1 MADEPAGRL
10 TYRNPVLN
18 ADWPDPDVIRV
29 GETYY
34 LVTSSFNRAPGLP
47 VLRSPDL
54 LRWELIGRALPAVP
68 PAEHFTVPRHGGG
81 AWAPSIR
88 HHDGL
93 FWIFYPDPD
102 HGVHVLT
109 ATDPAGPWSAP
120 HLLLP
125 GPGVIDPC
133 PLWDDDGRAWLV
145 FGWAKSRSGISN
157 RLSLVEMTP
166 DAREIIGTPV
176 TVIDGDA
183 LPGYS
188 TLEGPKVYKRDGWYW
203 IFAPAGG
210 VATGWQSVFRSRS
223 LAGPYEDRVVLE
235 QGDTPVNG
243 PHQGAWVTTPE
254 GEDWFLHFQDRGVF
268 GRVVHLQPMRWGD
281 DGWPVMG
288 VDGHPVLEHP
298 APARASAAVLHSAPA
313 LGPHPAPARAS
324 ALDLRPASA
333 RASALDPRP
342 APARASA
349 LDPRPAGSG
358 QVEPGRDDD
367 FRAGELGPQWHWQ
380 ANPAPG
386 LLRLDGDGHA
396 RLRAV
401 PNDEGNL
408 RNLPQVLG
416 QQVPGVAARFTT
428 TLQLAA
434 DEPGTRA
441 GVVVLGASYAYVGL
455 ARDRDGLS
463 VEVRTYQDGDE
474 GEVTRFSARLPD
486 ETAIVGLRIDSDGA
500 GVCVLRFRHRGGNGG
515 ADESGAGDGWV
526 TGFEGFQAEQG
537 RWISAELGLFAAAP
551 PGSPGEGTAVFG
563 PVTIHPRAR

>member
-1 MADEPAGRL
+1 MADDAAGRL
-10 TYRNPVLN
+10 TYRNPILN

-47 VLRSPDL
+47 ILRSPDL

-68 PAEHFTVPRHGGG
+68 PAERFLVPRHGGG
-81 AWAPSIR
+81 VWAPSIR

-102 HGVHVLT
+102 QGVHVLT

-120 HLLLP
+120 HFLLP

-133 PLWDDDGRAWLV
+133 PFWDDDGRAWLV

-176 TVIDGDA
+176 TVIEGDD

-188 TLEGPKVYKRDGWYW
+188 TLEGPKIYKRDGWYW

-223 LAGPYEDRVVLE
+223 LAGPYEDRIVLE

-243 PHQGAWVTTPE
+243 PHQGAWVTSPE

-288 VDGHPVLEHP
+288 AGGRPVLEHP
-298 APARASAAVLHSAPA
+298 VPARVSGAQT
-313 LGPHPAPARAS
+313 G
-324 ALDLRPASA
+324 
-333 RASALDPRP
+333 DPVK
-342 APARASA
+342 
-349 LDPRPAGSG
+349 PR
-358 QVEPGRDDD
+358 RDDD
-367 FRAGELGPQWHWQ
+367 FRAGELGPQWYWQ
-380 ANPAPG
+380 ANPVPG
-386 LLRLDGDGHA
+386 VLRLDGDGHA

-401 PNDEGNL
+401 PTDPGNL
-408 RNLPQVLG
+408 RDLPQVLG
-416 QQVPGVAARFTT
+416 QQLPGVAAQFTT
-428 TLQLAA
+428 TLRLAA

-441 GVVVLGASYAYVGL
+441 GVVVLGACYAYVGL
-455 ARDRDGLS
+455 VRDGDGVC
-463 VEVRTYQDGDE
+463 VEVRTYEAGDE

-486 ETAIVGLRIDSDGA
+486 EVATVGLRIASDDNGI
-500 GVCVLRFRHRGGNGG
+500 CTLRFRHATATDSDSSATAPAPALATG
-515 ADESGAGDGWV
+515 AGVGDSAGDGWV
-526 TGFEGFQAEQG
+526 TGFEGFRAEQG
-537 RWISAELGLFAAAP
+537 RWISAELGLFATAP
-551 PGSPGEGTAVFG
+551 PGSAGEGTAVFG
-563 PVTIHPRAR
+563 PVTIRPR